1 MSQSRASGAR
11 ASPLPVNSVAGN
23 TSQLGHS
30 PVSRASAQ
38 PSGSPRS
45 RILRAAEPASHCGDI
60 VLPFF
65 RPEPTVIT
73 VRSARRAA
81 GASHTPS
88 EDREAGRETRLPALT
103 TPKPRSFS
111 SAGPSDVM
119 ATECGGLP
127 PTVSQPDSA
136 ASMIAV
142 SLSSMSGGSRRLAT
156 PSRATPP
163 GARRGR
169 AGAHPCRGRGA
180 ASLAFEWTLLR
191 CRGLQGSAE
200 PRAWVFVGTSASVP
214 ILPLPCVPKSTY
226 EHGSCV

>member
-38 PSGSPRS
+38 PGGSPRS

-127 PTVSQPDSA
+127 PAVRQPASTAAARVAKRAGLARGRDDAEQFVS
-136 ASMIAV
+136 
-142 SLSSMSGGSRRLAT
+142 GWRTRRQG
-156 PSRATPP
+156 TPP
-163 GARRGR
+163 YRQPAR
-169 AGAHPCRGRGA
+169 
-180 ASLAFEWTLLR
+180 ST
-191 CRGLQGSAE
+191 E
-200 PRAWVFVGTSASVP
+200 P
-214 ILPLPCVPKSTY
+214 
-226 EHGSCV
+226 